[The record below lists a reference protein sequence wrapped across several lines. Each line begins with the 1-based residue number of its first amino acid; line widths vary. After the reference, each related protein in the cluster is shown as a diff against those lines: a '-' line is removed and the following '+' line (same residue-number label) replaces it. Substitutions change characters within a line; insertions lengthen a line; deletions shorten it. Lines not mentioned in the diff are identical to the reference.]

1 LDRGASGNRAR
12 CGSGALD
19 ARFLND
25 STVAVDFQK
34 TPLITIHGP
43 SRPKLNYA
51 CTRSYFLKAPQG
63 ILAGIACLGL
73 VLGAMPAWGHHAFIA
88 EFDVNKRVKVSG
100 TVTKLEWTNPH
111 AWLYLDE
118 KDESG
123 KVTNWAFEM
132 GSPNTL
138 IRQGWRR
145 TALKQGDQ
153 VTVEGYAAKDGSNN
167 ANARSVTLA
176 DGTKVF
182 AGSPATDGG
191 PAR

>member
-1 LDRGASGNRAR
+1 MTMEQMRM
-12 CGSGALD
+12 
-19 ARFLND
+19 RFL
-25 STVAVDFQK
+25 SCVACFGFL
-34 TPLITIHGP
+34 LIA
-43 SRPKLNYA
+43 L
-51 CTRSYFLKAPQG
+51 
-63 ILAGIACLGL
+63 
-73 VLGAMPAWGHHAFIA
+73 PATAHHAFIA
-88 EFDVNKRVKVSG
+88 EFDANKRVKVSG

-111 AWLYLDE
+111 AWLYVDV

-123 KVTNWAFEM
+123 KVMNWAFEM

-145 TALKQGDQ
+145 SALKEGDQ
-153 VTVEGYAAKDGSNN
+153 ITVEGYAAKDGSKN
-167 ANARSVTLA
+167 ANARSVTLP